1 MKLPKI
7 CDKDIKSIQRQN
19 HKETLMEVTAHLKL
33 EARQTKGEENS
44 LFKLLGEK
52 KCQREILYW
61 EKIIKNEGRIMTFSD
76 FQKLEQYIMS
86 IPIV

>member
-7 CDKDIKSIQRQN
+7 CDKDIKRIQRQN
-19 HKETLMEVTAHLKL
+19 HKETLMEVTAHLSL
-33 EARQTKGEENS
+33 EARQAKGEENS

-52 KCQREILYW
+52 KCQHEILYW

-76 FQKLEQYIMS
+76 FQKL
-86 IPIV
+86 